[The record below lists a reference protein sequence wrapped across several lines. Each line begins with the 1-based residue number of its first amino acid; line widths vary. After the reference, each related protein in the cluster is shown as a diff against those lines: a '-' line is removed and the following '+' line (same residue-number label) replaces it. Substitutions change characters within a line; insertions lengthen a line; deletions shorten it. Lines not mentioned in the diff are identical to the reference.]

1 MLLRIAQL
9 FMFGTTGL
17 TSTFEA
23 DLVAKLATI
32 KDAPK
37 PTSWAEE
44 SPAAYEKM
52 VTLCGE
58 ELAATIPYIYDETV
72 SGYFDG
78 GTISSGTTLRI
89 KLTDNKTLSDTY
101 RKALTQACV
110 DIGFTKATDYSA
122 KLTVGDKILTVGTL
136 GTSVNIIY
144 KNA

>member
-1 MLLRIAQL
+1 
-9 FMFGTTGL
+9 MFGTTGL
-17 TSTFEA
+17 TSNFEK

-32 KDAPK
+32 KDAPH

-122 KLTVGDKILTVGTL
+122 KLTINGKVLTVGTL